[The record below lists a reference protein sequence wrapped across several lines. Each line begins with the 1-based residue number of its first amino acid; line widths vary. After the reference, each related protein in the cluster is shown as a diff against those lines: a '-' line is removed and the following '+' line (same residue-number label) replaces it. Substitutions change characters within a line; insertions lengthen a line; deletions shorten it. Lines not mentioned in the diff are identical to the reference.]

1 MKVMI
6 LGHGAVGS
14 VLVRLLSKEKSVSS
28 IICGDIS
35 FAGEKKLG
43 KIHFK
48 KTDLSNEKQLL
59 EFFNNEKAD
68 LVVNAASPVFN
79 EKILGA
85 CVKARLNYMDMASR
99 WDPNP
104 DKKAKSPYKLEQFD
118 FDRQF
123 KEKGIMGLI
132 EAGVSPGITN
142 LLARECSEQLD
153 ETDTIKIRL
162 LDYAGTDE
170 LTFSWSKEALLDEIT
185 SKPVIYENGK
195 FRIMEPF
202 SGEEEFDYP
211 APFGKRKATLI
222 CQEEIGTIPFF
233 IKVKNADIKDYDNQ
247 VGIHKLLYKLGLISK
262 KKIKIGKI
270 ELSPFDFMCKV
281 LPEVTLDFSN
291 KKYDNAQ
298 FGLVVE
304 ADGKK
309 NGKRKRAR
317 YTIMFPKQK
326 DINKLKINAN
336 FISYP
341 TALSA
346 KAFIL
351 STAKIKQ
358 KGIFPPET
366 LSKEVRDVVL
376 NELRKNKIM
385 IHKTE
390 K

>member
-6 LGHGAVGS
+6 LGHGAIGS
-14 VLVRLLSKEKSVSS
+14 VLVKLLSKEKSVSS
-28 IICGDIS
+28 IVCGDIS

-43 KIHFK
+43 KVHFK
-48 KTDLSNEKQLL
+48 KIDLSNEKQLL
-59 EFFNNEKAD
+59 EFFKNEKVD
-68 LVVNAASPVFN
+68 LVVNAATPVFN

-85 CVKARLNYMDMASR
+85 CVKAKLNYMDLAAR

-104 DKKAKSPYKLEQFD
+104 DKKAKSPYKIEQFD
-118 FDRQF
+118 FDMKFR
-123 KEKGIMGLI
+123 EKGIMGLI

-185 SKPVIYENGK
+185 SKPLIYKNGK
-195 FRIMEPF
+195 FKIVEPF

-211 APFGKRKATLI
+211 APFGKRKASLI
-222 CQEEIGTIPFF
+222 CQDEIGTIPFF
-233 IKVKNADIKDYDNQ
+233 IKVKNIDIKDYDNQ
-247 VGIHKLLYKLGLISK
+247 VDVHKFLYKLGLISK
-262 KKIKIGKI
+262 KKIKIGNA

-281 LPEVTLDFSN
+281 LPEVTSDFSN
-291 KKYDNAQ
+291 TKYDNAQ

-304 ADGKK
+304 AHGKK
-309 NGKRKRAR
+309 KGKNKKLR

-326 DINKLKINAN
+326 YVNKLKINAN

-351 STAKIKQ
+351 SVPKIKQ

-366 LSKEVRDVVL
+366 LSKEVRDIVL
-376 NELRKNKIM
+376 NDLRKNKII